1 MNNRTLTSRA
11 KSNTSNSNFNAYLPN
26 WSKASSIEEEEFGT
40 RNCRRKTHVEII
52 NEEVKLSSSEEE
64 YIGIRRCRRKSRV
77 DIQDEEVKVSSS
89 EEEDIVIRK
98 FRRRSR
104 VDIVNEEVEVCTSS
118 SKQQNFPP
126 EPSKTKEE
134 ISLEQMKKR

>member
-1 MNNRTLTSRA
+1 M
-11 KSNTSNSNFNAYLPN
+11 
-26 WSKASSIEEEEFGT
+26 
-40 RNCRRKTHVEII
+40 
-52 NEEVKLSSSEEE
+52 KLSSSEEE

-118 SKQQNFPP
+118 SKQQIFLHNHQKP
-126 EPSKTKEE
+126 
-134 ISLEQMKKR
+134 KRRLV